1 MEEVLLS
8 GKTSF
13 KIEVP
18 YRLVETGPKG
28 PKPLILYLHGY
39 KQNIDILEKKVSAL
53 KKLHAYHLFI
63 QGPYPIYDEQHKR
76 SVSQWGRAWYLY
88 DGSQG
93 SFVKSLEMSSEFIQ
107 EVVDKLAG
115 PLQISRMA
123 VVGYSMGGYLAG
135 YFGLTRWKHVN
146 ELVVIGGRIKHEVLN
161 DEQLARAGH
170 LHILALHGKKDQSVQ
185 PESQQESVERL
196 RKAGLEAQFGELDAG
211 HRLNQ
216 EYIQSVLEWLKQ
228 SGYASE

>member
-28 PKPLILYLHGY
+28 KKPLIVYLHGY
-39 KQNIDILEKKVSAL
+39 KQNIDILEKKMSKL
-53 KKLHAYHLFI
+53 KALHAYHLFI
-63 QGPYPIYDEQHKR
+63 QGPYPIYDEKHR
-76 SVSQWGRAWYLY
+76 RPVSEWGRAWYLY

-93 SFVKSLEMSSEFIQ
+93 AFVKSLELSSEFIQ

-115 PLQISRMA
+115 QLQISRMA
-123 VVGYSMGGYLAG
+123 VVGYSMGGYLGG

-146 ELVVIGGRIKHEVLN
+146 ELIVIGGRIKHELFN

-170 LHILALHGKKDQSVQ
+170 LHVLAVHGNKDKSVKA
-185 PESQQESVERL
+185 ESQYASVERL
-196 RKAGLEAQFGELDAG
+196 KQAGLTAEYRELDAG
-211 HRLNQ
+211 HRLNKD
-216 EYIQSVLEWLKQ
+216 YINSILEWLQQ
-228 SGYASE
+228 SGYISE